1 MFTRSTQYVVLALA
15 ELAAQPPGTR
25 MHTRELASAAAVPPS
40 FLAKL
45 IPLLSRA
52 GLVRATRGRTG
63 GVELARAPG
72 EIAVA
77 DIIRA
82 VDGERFFQECLFNLE
97 PCAGDV
103 SCPMYPVWDPIRSK
117 ITALFETTT
126 LEEIAH
132 CGLSKGNQGTQ
143 GTAAKEER

>member
-15 ELAAQPPGTR
+15 ELAARPPATR
-25 MHTRELASAAAVPPS
+25 MHTRALAEAAGVPRS

-45 IPLLSRA
+45 VPLLVRA

-63 GVELARAPG
+63 GVELARAPS

-77 DIIRA
+77 DVIRA

-97 PCAGDV
+97 PCGGDV

-126 LEEIAH
+126 LEEIAQRRRPARRDTE
-132 CGLSKGNQGTQ
+132 GGVRT
-143 GTAAKEER
+143 